1 MVRRCQVLLL
11 LCCFQQALLSP
22 SASPESASV
31 ADTSDNTDHNVDY
44 YLYIQKDVGFH
55 TFSCPGLV
63 LSLNLPEEISD
74 QTKINISG
82 PQEERD
88 LLMLRIF
95 GLSGGKN
102 NLSSQMD
109 SSKQWKVEAM
119 HQVRED

>member
-1 MVRRCQVLLL
+1 MWECNITVL
-11 LCCFQQALLSP
+11 F
-22 SASPESASV
+22 
-31 ADTSDNTDHNVDY
+31 
-44 YLYIQKDVGFH
+44 GFY
-55 TFSCPGLV
+55 FCLV
-63 LSLNLPEEISD
+63 LSLDLPEEISD